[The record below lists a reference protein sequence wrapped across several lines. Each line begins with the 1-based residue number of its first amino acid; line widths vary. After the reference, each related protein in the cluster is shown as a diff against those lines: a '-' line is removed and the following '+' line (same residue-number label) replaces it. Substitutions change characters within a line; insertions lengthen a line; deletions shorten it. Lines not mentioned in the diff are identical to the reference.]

1 MSEKNIITGKGSP
14 KIIRGLKL
22 IGWQKDFAS
31 AFESLRPDEKLFVVS
46 GRQRGKS
53 TALLQI
59 ILYVAINR
67 PKSQSYFISPVNFQN
82 RSRFKD
88 LASAIAGSPLVSKL
102 NESNY
107 EARFVNGSSVTFL
120 SAESGDN
127 LRGNTCARGG
137 VLIIDECAFVKDET
151 ITSIL
156 TPYVTVHHA
165 NIIAVSTPRQKNG
178 WFYEGVRDAKACVP
192 GYKVIDVSEY
202 NSSFF
207 ITEEQIEDYRRKYP
221 PVKFRNEIEGLFAD
235 KGSGVFGDY
244 QSVFKSAG
252 VCEPVYIGIDWSTG
266 GGDYTVVAGF
276 DKDLEMCLLW
286 KDNKIDDP
294 LKRADQIAE
303 LLNLYP
309 SIKKVIVEKNSIGA
323 VYSSYLKTKYV
334 HPNRIDEFVTSN
346 SSKVRIIEQL
356 VSYINQRKLTLL
368 PDSDLDYQF
377 GIFEHVPLTKG
388 YTYAADP
395 RASNSHDD
403 VVMATAFALE
413 AAIANQKSGG
423 YSFSFI

>member
-1 MSEKNIITGKGSP
+1 MSSSEKV
-14 KIIRGLKL
+14 IRGLKL
-22 IGWQKDFAS
+22 IGWQRDFVK
-31 AFESLRPDEKLFVVS
+31 AFESLQPDEKLFVVS

-67 PKSQSYFISPVNFQN
+67 PRSQSYFISPVNFQN

-88 LASAIAGSPLVSKL
+88 LSSAIAGSPLVSKL
-102 NESNY
+102 NETNY
-107 EARFVNGSSVTFL
+107 EVRFVNGSSVTFL

-127 LRGNTCARGG
+127 LRGNTCTRGG
-137 VLIIDECAFVKDET
+137 VLIIDECAFVKDDT

-178 WFYEGVRDAKACVP
+178 WFYEGVRDAKAGVK

-202 NSSFF
+202 DSSFF
-207 ITEEQIEDYRRKYP
+207 ITDSQIEDYRRKYP

-244 QSVFKSAG
+244 QSAFKQTPDTS
-252 VCEPVYIGIDWSTG
+252 PVYIGIDWSTG
-266 GGDYTVVAGF
+266 GGDLTVVTGF
-276 DKDLEMCLLW
+276 NKDLEMCLLW
-286 KDNKIDDP
+286 KDNQIEDP
-294 LKRADQIAE
+294 LKRADAIAD

-309 SIKKVIVEKNSIGA
+309 SIKKIIVEKNSIGA
-323 VYSSYLKTKYV
+323 VYSSYLKTKYN
-334 HPNRIDEFVTSN
+334 HPSRIEEFNTVN

-356 VSYINQRKLTLL
+356 VSYINQKKLTLL

-403 VVMATAFALE
+403 IVLATAFALE
-413 AAIANQKSGG
+413 AAITSQKSGG
-423 YSFSFI
+423 YSFTFL

>member
-1 MSEKNIITGKGSP
+1 MNNEKV
-14 KIIRGLKL
+14 IRGLKL
-22 IGWQKDFAS
+22 IGWQRDFVK
-31 AFESLRPDEKLFVVS
+31 AFESLLPDEKLFVVS

-67 PKSQSYFISPVNFQN
+67 PRSQSYFISPVNFQN

-88 LASAIAGSPLVSKL
+88 LSSAIAGSPLVAKS
-102 NESNY
+102 NETNY
-107 EARFVNGSSVTFL
+107 EVRFANGSIVTFL

-127 LRGNTCARGG
+127 LRGNTCTRGG
-137 VLIIDECAFVKDET
+137 VLIIDECAFVKDDT

-178 WFYEGVRDAKACVP
+178 WFYEGVRDAKAGVR

-202 NSSFF
+202 DSSFF
-207 ITEEQIEDYRRKYP
+207 ITDSQIEDYRRKYP

-244 QSVFKSAG
+244 QSVFKAQSSND
-252 VCEPVYIGIDWSTG
+252 PVYIGIDWSTG
-266 GGDYTVVAGF
+266 GGDLTVVAGF
-276 DKDLEMCLLW
+276 NKDLEMCLLW
-286 KDNKIDDP
+286 KDNQIEDP
-294 LKRADQIAE
+294 LKRADAIAD

-309 SIKKVIVEKNSIGA
+309 SIKKILVEKNSIGA
-323 VYSSYLKTKYV
+323 VYSSYLKTKYN
-334 HPNRIDEFVTSN
+334 HPSRIEEFNTVN

-356 VSYINQRKLTLL
+356 VSYINQKKLTLL

-403 VVMATAFALE
+403 IVLATAFALE
-413 AAIANQKSGG
+413 AAVTSQKSGG
-423 YSFSFI
+423 YSFTFL

>member
-1 MSEKNIITGKGSP
+1 MGSEKV
-14 KIIRGLKL
+14 IRGLKL
-22 IGWQKDFAS
+22 IGWQRDFVKT
-31 AFESLRPDEKLFVVS
+31 FESLLPDEKLFVVS

-67 PKSQSYFISPVNFQN
+67 PRSQSYFISPVNFQN

-88 LASAIAGSPLVSKL
+88 LSSAIAGSPLVAKS
-102 NESNY
+102 NETNY
-107 EARFVNGSSVTFL
+107 EVMFANGSSVTFL

-127 LRGNTCARGG
+127 LRGNTCTRGG
-137 VLIIDECAFVKDET
+137 VLIIDECAFVKDDT

-178 WFYEGVRDAKACVP
+178 WFYEGVRDAKAGVS

-202 NSSFF
+202 DSSFF
-207 ITEEQIEDYRRKYP
+207 ITPAQIEDYRRKYP

-244 QSVFKSAG
+244 QSVFKAQSAND
-252 VCEPVYIGIDWSTG
+252 PVYIGIDWSTG
-266 GGDYTVVAGF
+266 GGDLTVVVGF
-276 DKDLEMCLLW
+276 NKDLEMCLLW
-286 KDNKIDDP
+286 KDNQIEDP
-294 LKRADQIAE
+294 LKRADAIAD

-309 SIKKVIVEKNSIGA
+309 SIKKIIVEKNSIGA
-323 VYSSYLKTKYV
+323 VYSSYLKTKYN
-334 HPNRIDEFVTSN
+334 HPSRIEEFNTVN
-346 SSKVRIIEQL
+346 PSKVRIIEQL
-356 VSYINQRKLTLL
+356 VSYINQKKLTLL

-403 VVMATAFALE
+403 IVLATAFALE
-413 AAIANQKSGG
+413 AAITSQKSGG
-423 YSFSFI
+423 YSFTFL

>member
-1 MSEKNIITGKGSP
+1 MSSSEKV
-14 KIIRGLKL
+14 IRGLKL
-22 IGWQKDFAS
+22 IGWQRDFVKT
-31 AFESLRPDEKLFVVS
+31 FESLLPDEKLFVVS

-67 PKSQSYFISPVNFQN
+67 PRSQSYFISPVHFQN

-88 LASAIAGSPLVSKL
+88 LSNAIAGSPLVSKT
-102 NESNY
+102 NETNY
-107 EARFVNGSSVTFL
+107 EVRFANGSSVTFL

-127 LRGNTCARGG
+127 LRGNTCTRGG
-137 VLIIDECAFVKDET
+137 VLIIDECAFVKDDT

-178 WFYEGVRDAKACVP
+178 WFYEGVRDAKAGVN

-202 NSSFF
+202 DNSFF
-207 ITEEQIEDYRRKYP
+207 ITPAQIEDYRRKYP

-244 QSVFKSAG
+244 QSVFKAQSAND
-252 VCEPVYIGIDWSTG
+252 PVYIGIDWSTG
-266 GGDYTVVAGF
+266 GGDLTVVAGF
-276 DKDLEMCLLW
+276 NKDLEMCLLW
-286 KDNKIDDP
+286 KDNQIEDP
-294 LKRADQIAE
+294 LKRADAIAD

-309 SIKKVIVEKNSIGA
+309 SIKKIIVEKNSIGA
-323 VYSSYLKTKYV
+323 VYSSYLKTKYN
-334 HPNRIDEFVTSN
+334 HPSRIEEFNTVN

-356 VSYINQRKLTLL
+356 VSYINQKKLTLL

-403 VVMATAFALE
+403 IVLATAFALE
-413 AAIANQKSGG
+413 AAVTSQKSGG
-423 YSFSFI
+423 YSFTFL

>member
-1 MSEKNIITGKGSP
+1 MSSEKV
-14 KIIRGLKL
+14 IRGLKL
-22 IGWQKDFAS
+22 IGWQRDFVK
-31 AFESLRPDEKLFVVS
+31 AFESLLPDEKLFVVS

-67 PKSQSYFISPVNFQN
+67 PRSQSYFISPVNFQN

-88 LASAIAGSPLVSKL
+88 LSSAIAGSLLVAKL
-102 NESNY
+102 NETNY
-107 EARFVNGSSVTFL
+107 EVRFVNGSSVTFL

-127 LRGNTCARGG
+127 LRGNTCTRGG
-137 VLIIDECAFVKDET
+137 VLIIDECAFVKDDT

-178 WFYEGVRDAKACVP
+178 WFYEGVRDAKAGVR

-202 NSSFF
+202 DSSFF
-207 ITEEQIEDYRRKYP
+207 ITDSQIEDYRRKYP

-244 QSVFKSAG
+244 QSVFKAQSTND
-252 VCEPVYIGIDWSTG
+252 PVYIGIDWSTG
-266 GGDYTVVAGF
+266 GGDLTVVAGF
-276 DKDLEMCLLW
+276 NKDLEMCLLW
-286 KDNKIDDP
+286 KDNQIEDP
-294 LKRADQIAE
+294 LKRADAIAD

-309 SIKKVIVEKNSIGA
+309 SIKKILVEKNSIGA
-323 VYSSYLKTKYV
+323 VYSSYLKTKYN
-334 HPNRIDEFVTSN
+334 HPSRIEEFNTVN
-346 SSKVRIIEQL
+346 ASKVRIIEQL
-356 VSYINQRKLTLL
+356 VTYINQKKLTLL

-403 VVMATAFALE
+403 IVLATAFALE
-413 AAIANQKSGG
+413 AAITSQKSGG
-423 YSFSFI
+423 YSFTFL